1 MKNLALF
8 LFLPVAVAAGVSPQ
22 ALLTDPI
29 RAQDPSHM
37 SYQHKVS
44 SYPEY
49 PSGQLHYILAT
60 NGECYL
66 DRPCT
71 NFTYVTYM
79 RQCTPDYYD
88 AIQTNKSAVT
98 WRAAEGLPIAH
109 FLLTPQ
115 WSSLSAHTDI
125 VSGDKCEYAFTLADL
140 AQLELESD
148 GTWGMLNVVTNVEPR
163 GVKDVGGSLGL
174 SYFTD
179 GWTSGVVSNL
189 LTQGSSCTRQYKTL
203 TLAICT
209 DHDADVT
216 VGNWERSFAASNEIQ
231 VVQLSPEPGSG
242 AITVATDPSATVYL
256 RLVDRDYDG
265 ITHLHMAMNHRGLF
279 TFEDPH
285 RRQQQQG
292 DLAQYAFHVAISSPT
307 SVCVRARG
315 QWDTAMDV
323 ELTKF
328 RLASDAVLQGFTLD
342 RFEKGTG
349 VEMIFPAG
357 GMTPGCKFE
366 CYGTKIF
373 PGRLLSLEELDDMYD
388 KDKKRITEKYGDEMS
403 WKDGGNLAVWHAT
416 YETKRVGI
424 GTAPVTVEFTDPG
437 SGASGVRRSEVT
449 TNIFEVIGTIHSGV
463 HNIEEIRTEDVEFS
477 CPSAA
482 SVDGNVLRFSGNG
495 NYLISATDAR
505 GIVKSKSVGLYGGS
519 NSTQRIEYLTDDA
532 NSFHYKCARAVLDA
546 LATATNNGTLYSATA
561 WSTPFKYYKWQ
572 CKRLPVLPV
581 SSTAGSQGHR
591 SMAVLSPHTY
601 YSANHYG
608 WWVGGTETYIS
619 EDNSV
624 TSVVKTTSS
633 MVRLSDWALANGFT
647 SEEVAAANIGDIVV
661 GRFTQG
667 SVDDS
672 CVPYILAPSVA
683 SNYFGTAAVPAW
695 RAAQNQQGQG
705 LPVLVEPSFDRRLCS
720 WKSSY
725 DTDFWTNAV
734 TRTGTGSTSLSGLV
748 SLQTMQEV
756 QTKIA
761 TVSSTNSLMFARTY
775 PGDSGL
781 GVYLDDGD
789 GNYILLSH
797 HHFVGGGP
805 SYTLGHEIVKAW
817 IISNGDTPKV
827 YIPERTNLARL
838 FSAPKEGVE

>member
-1 MKNLALF
+1 MMKLALF
-8 LFLPVAVAAGVSPQ
+8 LFPLVTVAAVVSPQ
-22 ALLTDPI
+22 ALLTDPV
-29 RAQDPSHM
+29 RAQGPSHAT
-37 SYQHKVS
+37 YQHKVS
-44 SYPEY
+44 NYPEY
-49 PSGQLHYILAT
+49 PTGQLHYILAT

-66 DRPCT
+66 DRSCT

-79 RQCTPDYYD
+79 RQCTPEYYE
-88 AIQTNKSAVT
+88 AIQTNKSAT
-98 WRAAEGLPIAH
+98 TFRLGEGLPVAH

-115 WSSLSAHTDI
+115 WSSLSSHTDI

-140 AQLELESD
+140 TQLELESD
-148 GTWGMLNVVTNVEPR
+148 GTWSMLNAVTNVAPR
-163 GVKDVGGSLGL
+163 GVKSVGAALGL
-174 SYFTD
+174 SYFSD
-179 GWTSGVVSNL
+179 GWTSNTVTNL
-189 LTQGSSCTRQYKTL
+189 LVDDITSCPRQYKTL

-216 VGNWERSFAASNEIQ
+216 VGNWERSVAASSEIQ

-256 RLVDRDYDG
+256 RLIDRDYDG
-265 ITHLHMAMNHRGLF
+265 ILHLHMALNGENSTSGAL
-279 TFEDPH
+279 TKS
-285 RRQQQQG
+285 QQLQQQG

-315 QWDTAMDV
+315 QWDTATDV

-328 RLASDAVLQGFTLD
+328 RLASDAVLQGFTLE
-342 RFEKGTG
+342 RFEKGAG
-349 VEMIFPAG
+349 VQMIFPIG
-357 GMTPGCKFE
+357 GMYPGCKFE

-373 PGRLLSLEELDDMYD
+373 PGRLLSLGELDDMYD
-388 KDKKRITEKYGDEMS
+388 KDKKRITEKYGDVMS
-403 WKDGGNLAVWHAT
+403 WKDGVNLAVWNVT
-416 YETKRVGI
+416 YETKHVGS
-424 GTAPVTVEFTDPG
+424 GTVSETVEFTDPG
-437 SGASGVRRSEVT
+437 SGASGVRSSMVS
-449 TNIFEVIGTIHSGV
+449 TNSFEVVGTVHSGI
-463 HNIEEIRTEDVEFS
+463 HNIEEIRTEDVKFS
-477 CPSAA
+477 CPSAV
-482 SVDGNVLRFSGNG
+482 SVNGSVLRFSENG
-495 NYLISATDAR
+495 SYTVSATDAK
-505 GIVKSKSVGLYGGS
+505 GIVKTASVHLSGGS
-519 NSTQRIEYLTDDA
+519 SSVQRIEYLADDT
-532 NSFHYKCARAVLDA
+532 SSLHYKCTRAVLDA
-546 LATATNNGTLYSATA
+546 LAAASNNGTLYSATA
-561 WSTPFKYYKWQ
+561 WSTPFKYYTWQ

-667 SVDDS
+667 AVDDS
-672 CVPYILAPSVA
+672 CVPYLLAPSVA
-683 SNYFGTAAVPAW
+683 SNCFGTAAVPAW

-705 LPVLVEPSFDRRLCS
+705 LPVLVEPSSDRRLCS
-720 WKSSY
+720 WKSSS

-734 TRTGTGSTSLSGLV
+734 TRSGTGSTSLSGLV
-748 SLQTMQEV
+748 SLRTVQEV
-756 QTKIA
+756 QAKIA
-761 TVSSTNSLMFARTY
+761 TVASTNSLMFARTY
-775 PGDSGL
+775 SGDSGL
-781 GVYLDDGD
+781 GIYLDDGD

-797 HHFVGGGP
+797 HYSVGGGP

-827 YIPERTNLARL
+827 YVPE
-838 FSAPKEGVE
+838 E

>member
-1 MKNLALF
+1 MKKLALF
-8 LFLPVAVAAGVSPQ
+8 LFPLAAVAAGVSPQ

-37 SYQHKVS
+37 SYQHRVS

-49 PSGQLHYILAT
+49 PAGQLNYILAT

-71 NFTYVTYM
+71 SFTYVTYM
-79 RQCTPDYYD
+79 RQCTPEYYD
-88 AIQTNKSAVT
+88 VIQTNKSAT
-98 WRAAEGLPIAH
+98 TFRLGEGLPVAH

-115 WSSLSAHTDI
+115 WSSLSSHKDI
-125 VSGDKCEYAFTLADL
+125 VSGDDCKYAFTLADL
-140 AQLELESD
+140 TQLELEPD
-148 GTWGMLNVVTNVEPR
+148 GTWSMLNAVTNVAER
-163 GVKDVGGSLGL
+163 GVKGVGAALGL

-179 GWTSGVVSNL
+179 GWTSDTVTNL
-189 LTQGSSCTRQYKTL
+189 LADSSSCTRQYKTL

-231 VVQLSPEPGSG
+231 VVQLAPEPGSG

-256 RLVDRDYDG
+256 RLIDRDYDG
-265 ITHLHMAMNHRGLF
+265 MAHVHMAMNRSVSSYGLF
-279 TFEDPH
+279 VNLQQQ
-285 RRQQQQG
+285 QQQQG

-315 QWDTAMDV
+315 QWDTATDV
-323 ELTKF
+323 ERTKF
-328 RLASDAVLQGFTLD
+328 RLASDAVLQGFTLE
-342 RFEKGTG
+342 RFEKGAG
-349 VEMIFPAG
+349 VRMIFPVG

-373 PGRLLSLEELDDMYD
+373 PGKLLSLEELDDMYD
-388 KDKKRITEKYGDEMS
+388 KDKQRIIEKYGDEMS
-403 WKDGGNLAVWHAT
+403 WKDGGNLAVWNAT
-416 YETKRVGI
+416 YETKRVGV
-424 GTAPVTVEFTDPG
+424 GTASETVNFTDPG
-437 SGASGVRRSEVT
+437 SGASGVRRSEVA
-449 TNIFEVIGTIHSGV
+449 TNTFEVVGTVHSGL
-463 HNIEEIRTEDVEFS
+463 HNIEEIRTEDVVFS
-477 CPSAA
+477 CPAAA
-482 SVDGNVLRFSGNG
+482 SVDGNVLRFRGNG
-495 NYLISATDAR
+495 SYTVSATDVK
-505 GIVKSKSVGLYGGS
+505 GIVKTASVYLSGGS
-519 NSTQRIEYLTDDA
+519 NSTQRIEYLADDA
-532 NSFHYKCARAVLDA
+532 DSFHYRCARAVLDA
-546 LATATNNGTLYSATA
+546 LATASNNGTLYSAKA
-561 WSTPFKYYKWQ
+561 WDTPFKYYKWQ

-581 SSTAGSQGHR
+581 TSTAGSQGHR

-619 EDNSV
+619 EDHSV

-647 SEEVAAANIGDIVV
+647 SEEVAAANIGDVVV

-667 SVDDS
+667 TVADP
-672 CVPYILAPSVA
+672 CVPYLISPSVA
-683 SNYFGTAAVPAW
+683 SNFFGTAAVPAW

-705 LPVLVEPSFDRRLCS
+705 LPVLVEPSADRRLCS

-725 DTDFWTNAV
+725 ETDFWTNSV
-734 TRTGTGSTSLSGLV
+734 SRSGTGSTSLSGLV

-756 QTKIA
+756 QAKIA
-761 TVSSTNSLMFARTY
+761 TVAATNSLMFARTY

-781 GVYLDDGD
+781 GVYLDDGN

-797 HHFVGGGP
+797 HHYVGGGP

-827 YIPERTNLARL
+827 YIPE
-838 FSAPKEGVE
+838 E

>member
-1 MKNLALF
+1 MKKLALL
-8 LFLPVAVAAGVSPQ
+8 LFPLVTVAAGVSPQ
-22 ALLTDPI
+22 SLLTDPI

-37 SYQHKVS
+37 TYQHKVS

-49 PSGQLHYILAT
+49 PAGQLHYILAT

-79 RQCTPDYYD
+79 RQCTPEYYD
-88 AIQTNKSAVT
+88 VIQTNKSAT
-98 WRAAEGLPIAH
+98 TFRLGEGLPVAH

-115 WSSLSAHTDI
+115 WSSLSSHTDI
-125 VSGDKCEYAFTLADL
+125 VSGDKCEYAFTIADL
-140 AQLELESD
+140 TQLELESD
-148 GTWGMLNVVTNVEPR
+148 GTWSMLNAVTNVEPR
-163 GVKDVGGSLGL
+163 VVKGVGAEIGL

-179 GWTSGVVSNL
+179 GWTSDTVTNL
-189 LTQGSSCTRQYKTL
+189 LVDSTTCTRQYKTL

-216 VGNWERSFAASNEIQ
+216 VGNWERSFAASSEIQ

-256 RLVDRDYDG
+256 RLIDRDYDG
-265 ITHLHMAMNHRGLF
+265 IKHLHMALNNAGSVSDVLSATRSLQ
-279 TFEDPH
+279 
-285 RRQQQQG
+285 RQG
-292 DLAQYAFHVAISSPT
+292 DFAQYAFHVAISNPM

-315 QWDTAMDV
+315 QWDTATDV

-328 RLASDAVLQGFTLD
+328 RLASDAVLQGFTLE
-342 RFEKGTG
+342 RFEKGAG
-349 VEMIFPAG
+349 VQMIFPLG
-357 GMTPGCKFE
+357 GMYAGCKFE

-373 PGRLLSLEELDDMYD
+373 PGRLLSLGELDDMYD

-403 WKDGGNLAVWHAT
+403 WKDGGNLAVWDAT
-416 YETKRVGI
+416 YETKRVGA
-424 GTAPVTVEFTDPG
+424 GTASERVGFTDPG
-437 SGASGVRRSEVT
+437 SGASGVRSSMVA
-449 TNIFEVIGTIHSGV
+449 TNTFEVIGTVHSGI
-463 HNIEEIRTEDVEFS
+463 HNIEEIRTEDIEFS
-477 CPSAA
+477 CPSAV
-482 SVDGNVLRFSGNG
+482 SVDGNVLRFSRNG
-495 NYLISATDAR
+495 SYIISATDAK
-505 GIVKSKSVGLYGGS
+505 GIVKTASVSLSGGS
-519 NSTQRIEYLTDDA
+519 NSTQRIEYVADDA

-546 LATATNNGTLYSATA
+546 LATASNNGTLYSATA
-561 WSTPFKYYKWQ
+561 WNTPFKYYKWQ

-608 WWVGGTETYIS
+608 WWVGGTETYVS

-667 SVDDS
+667 VVDDS

-705 LPVLVEPSFDRRLCS
+705 LPVLVEPSSDRRLCS

-734 TRTGTGSTSLSGLV
+734 TITGTGSTSLSGLV
-748 SLQTMQEV
+748 SLQTMLEAQA
-756 QTKIA
+756 KIA
-761 TVSSTNSLMFARTY
+761 TISATNSLMFARTY

-827 YIPERTNLARL
+827 YVPE
-838 FSAPKEGVE
+838 G

>member
-1 MKNLALF
+1 MKKLALF
-8 LFLPVAVAAGVSPQ
+8 LFPFAAVAAGVSPQ
-22 ALLTDPI
+22 ALLTDPV

-49 PSGQLHYILAT
+49 PTGQLHYILAT

-79 RQCTPDYYD
+79 RQCTPEYYD
-88 AIQTNKSAVT
+88 VIQTNKSAT
-98 WRAAEGLPIAH
+98 TFRLGEGLPVAH
-109 FLLTPQ
+109 FLFTPQ
-115 WSSLSAHTDI
+115 WSSLSSHTDI

-140 AQLELESD
+140 TQLELESD
-148 GTWGMLNVVTNVEPR
+148 GTWSMLNAVTNVATR
-163 GVKDVGGSLGL
+163 NVRNVGAALGL
-174 SYFTD
+174 SYFRD
-179 GWTSGVVSNL
+179 GWCENTVTNL
-189 LTQGSSCTRQYKTL
+189 LYDSGSTGMRQYKTL

-256 RLVDRDYDG
+256 RLIDRDFDG
-265 ITHLHMAMNHRGLF
+265 ISHVHMALNNRISSSGSFMNIQQQ
-279 TFEDPH
+279 
-285 RRQQQQG
+285 QQQQG
-292 DLAQYAFHVAISSPT
+292 DLAQYAFHVAVSSPT

-315 QWDTAMDV
+315 QWDTATDAD
-323 ELTKF
+323 LTRF

-342 RFEKGTG
+342 RFEKGAG
-349 VEMIFPAG
+349 VRMIFPIG
-357 GMTPGCKFE
+357 GMHPGCKFE

-373 PGRLLSLEELDDMYD
+373 PNRLLSIEELDDMYD
-388 KDKKRITEKYGDEMS
+388 KDKERITEKYGDEMS
-403 WKDGGNLAVWHAT
+403 WKDGGNLAVWNAT
-416 YETKRVGI
+416 YETKRVGV
-424 GTAPVTVEFTDPG
+424 GTASETAEFTDPG
-437 SGASGVRRSEVT
+437 SGASGVRRSEVA
-449 TNIFEVIGTIHSGV
+449 TNTFEVVGTVHSGI

-477 CPSAA
+477 CPSAV

-495 NYLISATDAR
+495 SYLISATDAK
-505 GIVKSKSVGLYGGS
+505 GLVKTASVYLSGGS
-519 NSTQRIEYLTDDA
+519 NSTQRIEYLADDEG
-532 NSFHYKCARAVLDA
+532 SFHYKCARAVLDA
-546 LATATNNGTLYSATA
+546 LAAASNNGTLYSAKA
-561 WSTPFKYYKWQ
+561 WNTPFKYYKWQ

-608 WWVGGTETYIS
+608 WWVGGTETYVS
-619 EDNSV
+619 EDHSV

-647 SEEVAAANIGDIVV
+647 SEEVAAANIGDVVV

-667 SVDDS
+667 TVDDS
-672 CVPYILAPSVA
+672 CVPYLLAPSVA
-683 SNYFGTAAVPAW
+683 SNCFGTAAVPAW

-705 LPVLVEPSFDRRLCS
+705 LPVLVEPSSDRRLCS
-720 WKSSY
+720 WRSSY
-725 DTDFWTNAV
+725 ETDFWTNSV
-734 TRTGTGSTSLSGLV
+734 SRSGTGSTSLSGLV
-748 SLQTMQEV
+748 SLRTMQEV
-756 QTKIA
+756 QAKIA
-761 TVSSTNSLMFARTY
+761 TVAATNSLMFARTY

-797 HHFVGGGP
+797 HHYVGGGP

-827 YIPERTNLARL
+827 YIPE
-838 FSAPKEGVE
+838 E

>member
-1 MKNLALF
+1 MKKLALF
-8 LFLPVAVAAGVSPQ
+8 LFPLAAVAAGVSPQ
-22 ALLTDPI
+22 TLLTDPI

-44 SYPEY
+44 NYPEY
-49 PSGQLHYILAT
+49 PTGQLHYILAT

-79 RQCTPDYYD
+79 RQCTAAYYD
-88 AIQTNKSAVT
+88 VIQTNKSD
-98 WRAAEGLPIAH
+98 AAFNLGEGLPVAH

-115 WSSLSAHTDI
+115 WSSLSSHTDI

-140 AQLELESD
+140 AQLDLESD
-148 GTWGMLNVVTNVEPR
+148 GTWSMLNAVTNVASR
-163 GVKDVGGSLGL
+163 GLKGVGATLGL
-174 SYFTD
+174 SYFAD
-179 GWTSGVVSNL
+179 GWTYDTATNL
-189 LTQGSSCTRQYKTL
+189 LADSTHSMRPYKTL

-216 VGNWERSFAASNEIQ
+216 VGNWERSFTASNEIQ

-256 RLVDRDYDG
+256 RLIDRDYDG
-265 ITHLHMAMNHRGLF
+265 ITHLHMAMTNHHTLNGWWATRQ
-279 TFEDPH
+279 
-285 RRQQQQG
+285 RQQQQG

-315 QWDTAMDV
+315 QWDTATDV

-328 RLASDAVLQGFTLD
+328 RLASDAVLLGFTLE
-342 RFEKGTG
+342 RFEKGAG
-349 VEMIFPAG
+349 VKMIFPVG
-357 GMTPGCKFE
+357 GIGTGGKFE

-373 PGRLLSLEELDDMYD
+373 PGRLLSLAELDDMYD

-403 WKDGGNLAVWHAT
+403 WKDGENLAVWDAT
-416 YETKRVGI
+416 YETKRVGE
-424 GTAPVTVEFTDPG
+424 GTELETVEFTDPG
-437 SGASGVRRSEVT
+437 SGAFGVRSSMVA
-449 TNIFEVIGTIHSGV
+449 TNTFEVIGTVHSGV

-482 SVDGNVLRFSGNG
+482 SVYGNVLRFSENG
-495 NYLISATDAR
+495 SYIVSATDAK
-505 GIVKSKSVGLYGGS
+505 GIVKTSSVHLSGGS
-519 NSTQRIEYLTDDA
+519 SSVQRIEYVADDA
-532 NSFHYKCARAVLDA
+532 NSLHYKCSRAVLDA
-546 LATATNNGTLYSATA
+546 LASASNNGTLYSATA
-561 WSTPFKYYKWQ
+561 WNTPFKYYKWR

-619 EDNSV
+619 EDHSV

-633 MVRLSDWALANGFT
+633 MVRLSDWAIANGFT

-667 SVDDS
+667 TVDDS
-672 CVPYILAPSVA
+672 CVPYILTPSVA

-705 LPVLVEPSFDRRLCS
+705 IPVLVEPSSDRRLCS

-756 QTKIA
+756 QAKIA
-761 TVSSTNSLMFARTY
+761 TVASTNSLMFARTY

-827 YIPERTNLARL
+827 YVPE
-838 FSAPKEGVE
+838 E

>member
-1 MKNLALF
+1 MKKLALF
-8 LFLPVAVAAGVSPQ
+8 LFPVVAATAGVSPQ

-37 SYQHKVS
+37 TYQHKVY

-49 PSGQLHYILAT
+49 PPGQIHHILAT

-66 DRPCT
+66 DRACT

-79 RQCTPDYYD
+79 RQCTPEYYD
-88 AIQTNKSAVT
+88 VIQTNKSAT
-98 WRAAEGLPIAH
+98 TFRLGEGLPVVH

-115 WSSLSAHTDI
+115 WSSLSSHTDI

-140 AQLELESD
+140 TQIELESD
-148 GTWGMLNVVTNVEPR
+148 GTWSMLNAITNVTTR
-163 GVKDVGGSLGL
+163 GMKGVGAEIGL
-174 SYFTD
+174 SYFTE
-179 GWTSGVVSNL
+179 GWTSYPVTNL
-189 LTQGSSCTRQYKTL
+189 LADSSSCTRQYKTL

-216 VGNWERSFAASNEIQ
+216 IGNWERSFTASNEIQ
-231 VVQLSPEPGSG
+231 VVQVSPEPGSG

-256 RLVDRDYDG
+256 RLIDRDYDG
-265 ITHLHMAMNHRGLF
+265 LTHLHMALNNPVGTNGAL
-279 TFEDPH
+279 TDAQ
-285 RRQQQQG
+285 RQQQQG

-315 QWDTAMDV
+315 QWDTATDV

-342 RFEKGTG
+342 RFEKGAG
-349 VEMIFPAG
+349 VKMIFPIG
-357 GMTPGCKFE
+357 GMYPGCKFE

-373 PGRLLSLEELDDMYD
+373 PGRLLSLEELDSMYD
-388 KDKKRITEKYGDEMS
+388 RDKKRIAEKYGDEMS

-416 YETKRVGI
+416 YETKRVGA
-424 GTAPVTVEFTDPG
+424 GTASETVEFTDPG
-437 SGASGVRRSEVT
+437 SGASGVRSSMVA
-449 TNIFEVIGTIHSGV
+449 TNAFEVIGTVHSGI
-463 HNIEEIRTEDVEFS
+463 HNIEEIRTEDIEFS

-482 SVDGNVLRFSGNG
+482 SVDGNVLRFSSNG
-495 NYLISATDAR
+495 SYLISATDAK
-505 GIVKSKSVGLYGGS
+505 GIVKTASVHLSGGS
-519 NSTQRIEYLTDDA
+519 SSVQTIEYLADDA
-532 NSFHYKCARAVLDA
+532 SSLHYKCTRAVLDA
-546 LATATNNGTLYSATA
+546 LASASNNGTLYSATA
-561 WSTPFKYYKWQ
+561 WDTPFKYYKWQ

-601 YSANHYG
+601 YSASHYG
-608 WWVGGTETYIS
+608 WWVSGTETYIS

-647 SEEVAAANIGDIVV
+647 SDEIAAANIGDIVV

-667 SVDDS
+667 VVDDS
-672 CVPYILAPSVA
+672 CVPYILAPYVA

-705 LPVLVEPSFDRRLCS
+705 LPVLVEPSSDRRLCS

-734 TRTGTGSTSLSGLV
+734 TRSDTGSTSLSGLV
-748 SLQTMQEV
+748 SLRTMQEV
-756 QTKIA
+756 WSKIA
-761 TVSSTNSLMFARTY
+761 TIASTNSLMFARTY

-827 YIPERTNLARL
+827 YVPE
-838 FSAPKEGVE
+838 E

>member
-1 MKNLALF
+1 MKKLALL
-8 LFLPVAVAAGVSPQ
+8 LFPLVAVAAGVSPQ
-22 ALLTDPI
+22 ALLTDPV
-29 RAQDPSHM
+29 RVQDPSHM
-37 SYQHKVS
+37 TYQHKVS

-49 PSGQLHYILAT
+49 PTGQLHHIRAT

-79 RQCTPDYYD
+79 RQCTPEYYD
-88 AIQTNKSAVT
+88 VIQTNKSAT
-98 WRAAEGLPIAH
+98 TFRIGEGLPVAH
-109 FLLTPQ
+109 ILLTPQ
-115 WSSLSAHTDI
+115 WSSLSSHTDI

-140 AQLELESD
+140 TQIELESD
-148 GTWGMLNVVTNVEPR
+148 GTWSMLNAVTNVAPR
-163 GVKDVGGSLGL
+163 VVKGVGAELGL

-179 GWTSGVVSNL
+179 GWTSDTVTNL
-189 LTQGSSCTRQYKTL
+189 LVDSTHCPRQYKTL

-209 DHDADVT
+209 DHDTDVT
-216 VGNWERSFAASNEIQ
+216 VGNWERSFAASSEIQ

-256 RLVDRDYDG
+256 RLIDRDYDG
-265 ITHLHMAMNHRGLF
+265 IMHLHMALSSSVSAHGISLK
-279 TFEDPH
+279 H
-285 RRQQQQG
+285 AQQQQQQQG

-315 QWDTAMDV
+315 QWDTATDV

-342 RFEKGTG
+342 RFEKGAG
-349 VEMIFPAG
+349 VQMIFPIG
-357 GMTPGCKFE
+357 GMYPGCKFE

-373 PGRLLSLEELDDMYD
+373 PGRLLSLGELDDMYD
-388 KDKKRITEKYGDEMS
+388 KDKKRIAEKYGDEMS
-403 WKDGGNLAVWHAT
+403 WKDGGNLAVWDAT
-416 YETKRVGI
+416 YETKRVSA
-424 GTAPVTVEFTDPG
+424 GTASETVAFTDPG
-437 SGASGVRRSEVT
+437 SGASGVRSSTVA
-449 TNIFEVIGTIHSGV
+449 TNAFEVIGTVHSGI

-477 CPSAA
+477 CPSAV
-482 SVDGNVLRFSGNG
+482 SVDGNVLRFSENG
-495 NYLISATDAR
+495 SYLISATDAK
-505 GIVKSKSVGLYGGS
+505 GIVKTASVHLSGGS
-519 NSTQRIEYLTDDA
+519 NSVQMIEYLADDTR
-532 NSFHYKCARAVLDA
+532 SLHYKCTRAVLAA
-546 LATATNNGTLYSATA
+546 LASASNNGTLYTATA
-561 WSTPFKYYKWQ
+561 WNTPFKYYKWQ

-608 WWVGGTETYIS
+608 WWVGGTETYVS

-647 SEEVAAANIGDIVV
+647 SEEVSAANIGDIVV

-667 SVDDS
+667 TVDDS

-705 LPVLVEPSFDRRLCS
+705 LPVLVEPSSDRRLCS

-725 DTDFWTNAV
+725 DTDLWTNAV
-734 TRTGTGSTSLSGLV
+734 TRSGTGSTSLSGLV

-756 QTKIA
+756 RAKIA
-761 TVSSTNSLMFARTY
+761 TVASTNSLMFARTY

-781 GVYLDDGD
+781 GVYLDDGA

-827 YIPERTNLARL
+827 YIPE
-838 FSAPKEGVE
+838 E